1 MNESREP
8 LCLRGAAVIKKGGH
22 AMPSAI
28 YPGTFDPIT
37 FGHIDILIRASKIF
51 KKVVAVVAEN
61 PHKNPVFTAKERLDM
76 VKEAVKGVQKIE
88 AVTYGGLIA
97 QCLQDYGATVII
109 RGLRALSDF
118 DYEFQMAFTN
128 RNINEKAETIFL
140 MPSAKYVY
148 LNSTMVKEIAKLGGD
163 VSAFVP
169 NHVMKM
175 LAKKLK

>member
-1 MNESREP
+1 
-8 LCLRGAAVIKKGGH
+8 
-22 AMPSAI
+22 MPVAL

-51 KKVVAVVAEN
+51 KRVITVVAEN
-61 PHKNPVFTAKERLDM
+61 SHKHPVFTAKERLGM
-76 VKEAVKGVQKIE
+76 IKEAMKNVPNVE
-88 AVTYGGLIA
+88 AITHSGLIA
-97 QCLQDYGATVII
+97 NCLGEYGATVII

-140 MPSAKYVY
+140 MPSAQYVF

-163 VSAFVP
+163 VSSFVP
-169 NHVMKM
+169 GHVMKS
-175 LAKKLK
+175 LIKKLRG

>member
-1 MNESREP
+1 
-8 LCLRGAAVIKKGGH
+8 
-22 AMPSAI
+22 MPMPVAI

-51 KKVVAVVAEN
+51 NKVIAVVALN
-61 PHKNPVFTAKERLDM
+61 PHKNPVFTAKERLAM
-76 VKEAVKGVQKIE
+76 VREAVKKSPKIE
-88 AVTYGGLIA
+88 AVSYDGLIA
-97 QCLQDYGATVII
+97 NCIDDFGATVII

-128 RNINEKAETIFL
+128 RQINEKAETIFL

-163 VSAFVP
+163 VSTFVP
-169 NHVMKM
+169 VHVMEK
-175 LAKKLK
+175 LLKKLRK

>member
-1 MNESREP
+1 
-8 LCLRGAAVIKKGGH
+8 
-22 AMPSAI
+22 MPVAL

-51 KKVVAVVAEN
+51 TKVIVVVAEN
-61 PHKNPVFTAKERLDM
+61 PHKNPVFTAKERLVM
-76 VKEAVKGVQKIE
+76 VREAVKDVSNVE
-88 AVTYGGLIA
+88 AITYRGLIA
-97 QCLQDYGATVII
+97 NCLQDSGATAII

-140 MPSAKYVY
+140 IPSVQYVY

-163 VSAFVP
+163 VSTFVP
-169 NHVMKM
+169 GHVMKM
-175 LAKKLK
+175 LFKKLK

>member
-1 MNESREP
+1 
-8 LCLRGAAVIKKGGH
+8 
-22 AMPSAI
+22 MPVAI

-51 KKVVAVVAEN
+51 NKVIAVVALN
-61 PHKNPVFTAKERLDM
+61 PHKNPVFSAKERLAM
-76 VKEAVKGVQKIE
+76 VKEAVKNSPKIE
-88 AVTYGGLIA
+88 AVSYDGLIA
-97 QCLQDYGATVII
+97 NCIDDFGATVII

-128 RNINEKAETIFL
+128 RQINEKAETIFL

-163 VSAFVP
+163 VSGFVP
-169 NHVMKM
+169 GHVMEK
-175 LAKKLK
+175 LLKKLRK

>member
-1 MNESREP
+1 
-8 LCLRGAAVIKKGGH
+8 
-22 AMPSAI
+22 MPVAI

-51 KKVVAVVAEN
+51 NKVIAVVASN
-61 PHKNPVFTAKERLDM
+61 PHKNPAFTAKERLDM
-76 VKEAVKGVQKIE
+76 VKEAVKNSPKIE
-88 AVTYGGLIA
+88 AVSYDGLIA
-97 QCLQDYGATVII
+97 NSIGDFGATVII

-128 RNINEKAETIFL
+128 RQINEKAETIFL

-163 VSAFVP
+163 VSGFVP
-169 NHVMKM
+169 AHVMKK
-175 LAKKLK
+175 LLKKLRN